1 MELRILDTSYN
12 LVAVLD
18 DAESVLW
25 HRKFNELGF
34 CEIYVPCDSEY
45 LEYLDYIITRQDDD
59 MACIINK
66 RKITTDVEDNDYL
79 VVTGYEASCI
89 LQRRITW
96 SHVDFSGKVVELIAK
111 LINDSIVSPKLA
123 ARAIPNFRI
132 DTSNFSLFSDLI
144 NYASEEEN
152 IYTLVQNLCKSYGY
166 GFKTTLEN
174 GVFTFHILKQVDKSS
189 KYGEYYV
196 EFSAENQNILTT
208 EYEED
213 NENLKNSMLIKGE
226 EDHLQIIN
234 GGSGLQRREAI
245 LNVTIPM
252 TWKDDLDI
260 EHTYTIEEY
269 NNILLSLGKAELAKQ
284 NEEVSF
290 SGTVDVLDSY
300 IYKEDYDVG
309 DVVRVKNKYGISVPA
324 LISEVLESDDNEN
337 GYEVEP
343 VLEYNS
349 NIITDDGMI
358 LTEEGTALKTEK
370 IQDYIIQEEV

>member
-1 MELRILDTSYN
+1 M
-12 LVAVLD
+12 
-18 DAESVLW
+18 
-25 HRKFNELGF
+25 
-34 CEIYVPCDSEY
+34 
-45 LEYLDYIITRQDDD
+45 
-59 MACIINK
+59 
-66 RKITTDVEDNDYL
+66 
-79 VVTGYEASCI
+79 
-89 LQRRITW
+89 
-96 SHVDFSGKVVELIAK
+96 
-111 LINDSIVSPKLA
+111 
-123 ARAIPNFRI
+123 
-132 DTSNFSLFSDLI
+132 
-144 NYASEEEN
+144 
-152 IYTLVQNLCKSYGY
+152 CKSYGY
-166 GFKTTLEN
+166 GFKTTLED
-174 GVFTFHILKQVDKSS
+174 GVFTFHLLKQVDKSL
-189 KYGEYYV
+189 KDGEYYV

-226 EDHLQIIN
+226 QDHLQIIN

-284 NEEVSF
+284 NEEVFF